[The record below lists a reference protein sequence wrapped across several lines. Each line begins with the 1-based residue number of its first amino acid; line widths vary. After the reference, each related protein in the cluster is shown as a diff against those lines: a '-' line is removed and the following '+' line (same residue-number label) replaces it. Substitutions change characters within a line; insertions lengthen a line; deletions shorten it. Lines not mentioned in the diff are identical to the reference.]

1 MLPIKKIYIDSKF
14 KTSDSTNNAKFKIEL
29 PSSLTLPNNTVFYID
44 DVCIPH
50 SWYTIESGI
59 NDQLFM
65 RFANFPDLENFTD
78 HIITLESK
86 SYTGPDLVTEIQV
99 KLNSL
104 YSFIFVVAYNAA
116 KHTLSIST
124 SSSAKVFKLLTYNDI
139 TSRANNTWNGPSYDV
154 RNSNDMTDILK
165 LTEGNAGWHDN
176 TAPFISGSLDLQ
188 PIRNI
193 YISSPNLGN
202 FNTLGARGES
212 TIIKKSARN
221 NRL

>member
-50 SWYTIESGI
+50 SWYTIEAGI
-59 NDQLFM
+59 NDKLFM

-104 YSFIFVVAYNAA
+104 YSSIFVVAYNAA

-139 TSRANNTWNGPSYDV
+139 TSRANNTWNGSSYDV

-193 YISSPNLGN
+193 YIPSPSLGN

-212 TIIKKSARN
+212 TIIKKY
-221 NRL
+221 L